1 MCFVFYILMCS
12 VELCSLS
19 TNTNVHIRRWH
30 YMIQCRHHQ
39 TEVVVCYSVRERIVF
54 FSELAAIL
62 TEYQIH

>member
-1 MCFVFYILMCS
+1 MYS

-19 TNTNVHIRRWH
+19 TITNAHIRRWH

-39 TEVVVCYSVRERIVF
+39 TEVVVCYSVRERII
-54 FSELAAIL
+54 FSGLAAIF

>member
-1 MCFVFYILMCS
+1 MCS